1 MSAADAADPP
11 ESNHVITPQLGEL
24 LDGPEGRGLCPGV
37 NCCARCGGGEKG
49 LEACPVCDRVAYCGA
64 ACLHADRKVHKLVCP
79 LLQNMEELGDVDYS
93 GGTSAAGE
101 AHAEQHAAL
110 FQAALG
116 RLEQHGL
123 PEDWDALFVAD
134 ADLAGQ
140 RLLSARLSY
149 PLSLGWCLAQLPGL
163 RTLRRTLAPKADA
176 CNLPGAGAASAAK
189 ATATSW
195 VDVLILGASAA
206 ECGVEPVGLW
216 ALTAPRRSPGSPEG
230 AGLRLTFVGPE
241 VPSELSGA
249 EVTPPPVP
257 ASSAGSLAPRLML
270 RYFRGS
276 FDAFCA
282 AGSATRVGGSHSQ
295 SQRGEQRLAA
305 WLALDAQVLQ
315 VNAVV
320 SFNPGFTCPDYNW
333 SVGELAH
340 SCEDTPF
347 VLVTNTVTESNLD
360 RACLAADHGVGL
372 AKVTQVRNP
381 FAWLAWRQSGTLAN
395 DVYRKN
401 SAVLAGRVRQASGGG
416 AVGGGGH
423 ESYADLARQVSKSG
437 GKKGKRKSK
446 KARR

>member
-1 MSAADAADPP
+1 
-11 ESNHVITPQLGEL
+11 
-24 LDGPEGRGLCPGV
+24 
-37 NCCARCGGGEKG
+37 
-49 LEACPVCDRVAYCGA
+49 
-64 ACLHADRKVHKLVCP
+64 
-79 LLQNMEELGDVDYS
+79 
-93 GGTSAAGE
+93 
-101 AHAEQHAAL
+101 
-110 FQAALG
+110 
-116 RLEQHGL
+116 
-123 PEDWDALFVAD
+123 
-134 ADLAGQ
+134 
-140 RLLSARLSY
+140 
-149 PLSLGWCLAQLPGL
+149 
-163 RTLRRTLAPKADA
+163 
-176 CNLPGAGAASAAK
+176 
-189 ATATSW
+189 
-195 VDVLILGASAA
+195 
-206 ECGVEPVGLW
+206 
-216 ALTAPRRSPGSPEG
+216 
-230 AGLRLTFVGPE
+230 
-241 VPSELSGA
+241 
-249 EVTPPPVP
+249 
-257 ASSAGSLAPRLML
+257 ML